1 MSISAGWYT
10 KNAARAYP
18 LSPNSTGKDDSGN
31 HIPEQLLADLRIRFT
46 GEDEEKLYISS
57 VDIGS
62 VVSIVFTSSVT
73 FEPVALISVARP
85 AVVSQKIY
93 EVVTINQ
100 DATGYVVFGDIT
112 NLPEVK
118 LRFSSSA
125 QSEVS
130 ILAAY
135 PQPVSTVD
143 RRFAGINGRLDGVY
157 PMYLFA
163 NSDIV
168 VRRRTLEL
176 ENVEREAIVLSLTD
190 PALTAGTFNS
200 LSQYAGECG
209 RRPESNTCPD
219 PQPIELINGVEP
231 DCCGRIFIEIR
242 GCGDMLPL
250 QNVCGVAIVCS
261 FEVDDSCPP
270 KVNLPSDTGRLP
282 SEFSDDCGT
291 IPVKPDTNL
300 NPGSKKWWEIIL

>member
-1 MSISAGWYT
+1 MSISTGWYT

-18 LSPNSTGKDDSGN
+18 LSPNSTGSDDNGN
-31 HIPEQLLADLRIRFT
+31 HIPEQLMADLRIRFT
-46 GEDEEKLYISS
+46 GEDDEKLYVSS
-57 VDIGS
+57 VDIGN

-73 FEPVALISVARP
+73 FNPVALISINRAELRAQRP
-85 AVVSQKIY
+85 Y
-93 EVVTINQ
+93 EIITIDQ

-112 NLPEVK
+112 NLENIK

-135 PQPVSTVD
+135 PQPVSTLD
-143 RRFAGINGRLDGVY
+143 RRFAGINGRLDGAY

-163 NSDIV
+163 DSDVV
-168 VRRRTLEL
+168 VRRRILNID
-176 ENVEREAIVLSLTD
+176 NVDREAIVLSLTD

-209 RRPESNTCPD
+209 RRPESSTCPD
-219 PQPIELINGVEP
+219 PQPIELINGVKP

-250 QNVCGVAIVCS
+250 QNVCGVAIICP
-261 FEVDDSCPP
+261 FEVEESCPP

-282 SEFSDDCGT
+282 SEFADDCGT
-291 IPVKPDTNL
+291 IAFKPDTNL
-300 NPGSKKWWEIIL
+300 KPGFKNWWEIL